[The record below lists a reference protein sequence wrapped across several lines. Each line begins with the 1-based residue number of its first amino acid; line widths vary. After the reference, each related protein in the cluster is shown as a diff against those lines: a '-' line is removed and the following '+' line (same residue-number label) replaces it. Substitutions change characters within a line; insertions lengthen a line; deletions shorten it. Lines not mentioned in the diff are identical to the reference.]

1 MNNPLNELSAV
12 YQNNIA
18 EGEKKGPC
26 KRTGD
31 PVCNCTPEGDSPDGG
46 DGAKGGKD
54 KNYVKPMGEG
64 YDKPD
69 EKLKTDRAGYRI
81 PKKDAD
87 AAKERLLAK
96 AKKKREMKQ
105 EDIYSNWREEWEF
118 IGEYNIPNYATGD
131 SEKNIENPKPKT
143 QARSSEKI
151 TEKNVK
157 NVIKINPPQGMGECF
172 AEIGGVITEMYEI
185 ELDEKIDI
193 KKADMGEVIKDFRKS
208 DAPQF
213 KGKSKKKKQQMAIAA
228 KLEADEESG
237 SVSEETEEE
246 KKKRE
251 QMQQKTKDHD
261 DKQSGKVAEAY
272 YGGEEQRK
280 KDEKKKKIDAFMDK
294 AMPARTFD
302 QMGRET
308 DRRTGKLKEGALS
321 GVLSTIRAKNGMK
334 DITGKGK
341 DKVQAKKEMARE
353 SALNPFQY
361 HPDKKG
367 TDKGTPEQAKKIA
380 KNISSN
386 RKKGPMKYD
395 PYKGT
400 DGRD

>member
-105 EDIYSNWREEWEF
+105 EDIFSNWREEWEF

-193 KKADMGEVIKDFRKS
+193 EKADMGEVIKDFRKS

>member
-193 KKADMGEVIKDFRKS
+193 EKADMGEVIKDFRKS